1 MLKNGK
7 DLSEFYLFKSQ
18 KKTTLKVVH
27 NNKTATNHNHS
38 PNNQQTI
45 DALLDKISKNGYENL
60 SKTEKELLF
69 KLSQK
74 K

>member
-1 MLKNGK
+1 MN
-7 DLSEFYLFKSQ
+7 DSSNANQ
-18 KKTTLKVVH
+18 K
-27 NNKTATNHNHS
+27 
-38 PNNQQTI
+38 TI
-45 DALLDKISKNGYENL
+45 DELLDKISKNGYENL

>member
-1 MLKNGK
+1 
-7 DLSEFYLFKSQ
+7 
-18 KKTTLKVVH
+18 VVH
-27 NNKTATNHNHS
+27 KNTSAASHEPSANS
-38 PNNQQTI
+38 QQTI

-60 SKTEKELLF
+60 SKAEKELLF